1 MDDAADAQQDGNA
14 LREAL
19 LAALSLQLGWGV
31 DEALEAAPL
40 DRTAP
45 RPEAAMPGVAASATA
60 WPAPGRAALPGRDAG
75 SGAGAGEE
83 AGGGLFPGE
92 AVPPPP
98 VPRRP
103 APRPAEVLV
112 PAALR
117 AADLA
122 AGADSLEALKAAM
135 ERFDASLRDTATNIV
150 FSDGVAESGLMLI
163 GEAPGADEDR
173 LGKPFVGVSGR
184 LLDRMVASIGLDRAR
199 NFYLT
204 NILCWRP
211 PGNRTPTDA
220 EVSLFLPFARRHIAL
235 ARPRH
240 VVLLGGTA
248 AKALLGAR
256 EGITRLR
263 GRWHRLEIE
272 GLGTVPALATL
283 HPAYLLRQPSA
294 KRESW
299 QDLLMLRR
307 ALDGELPKGF

>member
-1 MDDAADAQQDGNA
+1 MHPVEDETAA
-14 LREAL
+14 LRDAL
-19 LAALSLQLGWGV
+19 RDALALQLAWGV
-31 DEALEAAPL
+31 DEALDEDPR

-45 RPEAAMPGVAASATA
+45 AADVTPFRLPPTARSA
-60 WPAPGRAALPGRDAG
+60 PAPAAATTG
-75 SGAGAGEE
+75 SEPDLAAGAGGS
-83 AGGGLFPGE
+83 AGANLFGE
-92 AVPPPP
+92 AAA
-98 VPRRP
+98 PRR
-103 APRPAEVLV
+103 AAARISAAAVLT
-112 PAALR
+112 PAARR

-122 AGADSLEALKAAM
+122 AEADSLEALKAAM
-135 ERFDASLRDTATNIV
+135 ERFEASLRDTATNIV
-150 FSDGVAESGLMLI
+150 FSDGVAESGLMMI

-184 LLDRMVASIGLDRAR
+184 LLDRMVASIGLDRAS
-199 NFYLT
+199 NFYLS

-220 EVSLFLPFARRHIAL
+220 EVSLFLPFIRRHIAL

-248 AKALLGAR
+248 AKAMLGAK

-263 GRWHRLEIE
+263 GRWHRMEIE

-294 KRESW
+294 KREAW
-299 QDLLMLRR
+299 QDLLLLRQV
-307 ALDGELPKGF
+307 LDGTATIPWS

>member
-1 MDDAADAQQDGNA
+1 MDDAADAQQAGNA

-19 LAALSLQLGWGV
+19 LAALSLQFGWGV

-40 DRTAP
+40 DRTVP
-45 RPEAAMPGVAASATA
+45 RPEAAMPGFATRSM
-60 WPAPGRAALPGRDAG
+60 PAPGRAAVPGGDAG
-75 SGAGAGEE
+75 SGGVPGEE

-92 AVPPPP
+92 AVPPSPG
-98 VPRRP
+98 PRRP
-103 APRPAEVLV
+103 APRPAEVLA

-122 AGADSLEALKAAM
+122 AGAESLEALKAAM

-184 LLDRMVASIGLDRAR
+184 LLDRMVASIGLERAR

-294 KRESW
+294 KREAW
-299 QDLLMLRR
+299 QDLLTLRR
-307 ALDGELPKGF
+307 ALDGEVPKGF